1 MSRALLAVVAVALA
15 VAGIEFYALT
25 ERGRP
30 HSSVPLPA
38 VPSAT
43 PAPASSPSA
52 PAIGWIDSPIGDTV
66 VGPAVEVNG
75 WALDRAGVAAVEVR
89 LDARRFPAT
98 TGIARADVAQAN
110 PGYPDS
116 STAGFAFA
124 GDFSA
129 ELAADSSGVHTLAI
143 VVVARDGRET
153 VLAQRRLV
161 APAAMMRWRALLEGK
176 PRLATRTMRF
186 LMMSSGVAAGGGNG
200 IRATYRPYLSRTM
213 RIGLSVPI
221 LYLRTTTGARG
232 DWMFDPDFD
241 LAHKCRDRAVA
252 EDALDGVIAFA
263 IANDLPVQFILN
275 GGIWADASCDIPEW
289 DVNDHLEQD
298 IANCQWTQNN
308 EVLPD
313 DYRANL
319 PGSTPSPELARS
331 LTYNVY
337 ATKVRH
343 YKRRNLQA
351 AAAIIAGF
359 ARAHPALFAGVVLDA
374 DTYMNPFVR
383 EGRWYDYNPG
393 MLKQFRHWL
402 AGSGPYAGVDR
413 SVPDLSS
420 YRRVP
425 ALSLADVNRLA
436 RRQWPSWDDV
446 DPPRTF
452 PGDGTTAVAPGAEP
466 FWKDPWHR
474 EWDSFRRHV
483 VALHYD
489 ELAGWV
495 HAMGIP
501 RDRIFSAQAFIAPD
515 PGRRPVALHIRGP
528 SPDYDSAGVSIEGA
542 IPREGHLGTILYGP
556 AAENRH
562 PMEDGRGLFATL
574 ARMDPGWGIVEY
586 NATDLKAARRPADV
600 CSDLSHAARSL
611 QLRRQPD
618 RDDGVERLQ
627 RAVRGAAGLRRVH
640 RVAQH
645 AGRGRA
651 RRLPRRSRRPAAR
664 RAAVDLRDAAACG
677 RRRLVAR
684 PGAPRRRPGLCR
696 SRARRGGRADVTG
709 RSGAARRWR
718 RYAGAGTRESRR
730 RCARAGVRAHRRHGA
745 VDRAD
750 GSGCHDGAAP
760 RRGRHRGAAGV
771 AGGLAREAQHRGPA
785 ANRAHDGDGG
795 RQRARAADRALSA
808 RHRSQPAT
816 VERT

>member
-200 IRATYRPYLSRTM
+200 ISATYRPYLSRTM

-515 PGRRPVALHIRGP
+515 PGRRPVALHIRGA

-586 NATDLKAARRPADV
+586 NATDLKEPAVLPTYAATYHTLRDLFNFDGSQIAMMAWNGSNGRFAGQPGYVAYTAWRNTPGEDALVDFLVDHADLPRGARLWTFGTPRHADDDGWSLDQGRLVAGPGFVDLGPGAAAVLTSPADQV
-600 CSDLSHAARSL
+600 
-611 QLRRQPD
+611 LRA
-618 RDDGVERLQ
+618 DGVDTLVLGLANPAGVARVQVYARTGDTAPWTALTA
-627 RAVRGAAGLRRVH
+627 AVATTALRRGAAGIEVPL
-640 RVAQH
+640 AWP
-645 AGRGRA
+645 ADWRA
-651 RRLPRRSRRPAAR
+651 KRII
-664 RAAVDLRDAAACG
+664 
-677 RRRLVAR
+677 
-684 PGAPRRRPGLCR
+684 
-696 SRARRGGRADVTG
+696 
-709 RSGAARRWR
+709 
-718 RYAGAGTRESRR
+718 
-730 RCARAGVRAHRRHGA
+730 
-745 VDRAD
+745 
-750 GSGCHDGAAP
+750 
-760 RRGRHRGAAGV
+760 
-771 AGGLAREAQHRGPA
+771 
-785 ANRAHDGDGG
+785 
-795 RQRARAADRALSA
+795 ADRLRIALTMATAEGNVRVQRIALYPRDTGA
-808 RHRSQPAT
+808 R
-816 VERT
+816 